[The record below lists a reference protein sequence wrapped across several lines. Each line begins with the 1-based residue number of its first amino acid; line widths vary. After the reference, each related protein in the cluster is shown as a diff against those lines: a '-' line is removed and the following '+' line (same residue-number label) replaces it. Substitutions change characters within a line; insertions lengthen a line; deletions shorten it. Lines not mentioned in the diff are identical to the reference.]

1 MRLGAT
7 PCTEEAIAMTEY
19 HLQFWRGQE
28 RVFDYESDEF
38 DSLDEARCHIDELI
52 EAMRGDPSGEDWTGC
67 RFDVATVRGKTVL
80 QVPVL
85 AAMSALARGK
95 AH

>member
-1 MRLGAT
+1 
-7 PCTEEAIAMTEY
+7 MTEY

-38 DSLDEARCHIDELI
+38 NNLDEARCHIDDLI
-52 EAMRGDPSGEDWTGC
+52 RAMREDASNEDWTGC
-67 RFDVATVRGKTVL
+67 RFDVATARGRTVL

-85 AAMSALARGK
+85 ATMSALAQGR